1 MKIRTSTT
9 IKASRERLWPLL
21 TNSEMNAPGSFCLGV
36 PRPVECRLP
45 DGEGAVGASR
55 QCVSDRGVVNQEI
68 TCWLPPDQLQFKMI
82 DTDHDWS
89 PCVESITEQFDLED
103 VNNGT
108 RITRTTTLRAKGYFR
123 LLKEFGFYFG
133 LKRVHYFVFKSW
145 RRSAET

>member
-55 QCVSDRGVVNQEI
+55 HCVSDRGVVNQEI

-133 LKRVHYFVFKSW
+133 LKRVHYFVFKNW